1 MNMMEND
8 IEEGIEEHKVDSGKP
23 RLNLM
28 KGLFDDA
35 KATFMRL
42 KENPNALGAVKKE
55 KEIAIRQTVLAGLIA
70 AEFAPGAEMIND
82 ATKDAT
88 IASRLGKII
97 KEKGPEAANAAKK
110 MGLVKELY
118 PNVPTW
124 LISVFAAVDTAEVP
138 LLGAAPELVQFLID
152 GFFNDP
158 KNRIIIAKETFNT
171 FKDIRKERNSEKIDQ
186 AKATFVSSDGGNQNG

>member
-1 MNMMEND
+1 MKEND
-8 IEEGIEEHKVDSGKP
+8 VEGIGEHKIDSGKP

-28 KGLFDDA
+28 KGLFSDA
-35 KATFMRL
+35 KTTFLRL
-42 KENPNALGAVKKE
+42 KDNPNALGAIKKE

-88 IASRLGKII
+88 LASRLGKII
-97 KEKGPEAANAAKK
+97 KEKGPEAAKAAKK

-138 LLGAAPELVQFLID
+138 LLGAAPELIQFLID
-152 GFFNDP
+152 GFYNDP
-158 KNRIIIAKETFNT
+158 KNRIIFAKETVNT
-171 FKDIRKERNSEKIDQ
+171 FRDIRKERNSEKINE
-186 AKATFVSSDGGNQNG
+186 AKATFISNDEDNQNG